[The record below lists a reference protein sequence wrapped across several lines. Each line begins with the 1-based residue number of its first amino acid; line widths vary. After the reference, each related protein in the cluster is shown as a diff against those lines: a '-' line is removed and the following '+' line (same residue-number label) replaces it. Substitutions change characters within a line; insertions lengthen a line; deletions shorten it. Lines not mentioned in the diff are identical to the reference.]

1 MAIKAS
7 GRAKAE
13 DLMKG
18 VRSSLLFLLMGGVL
32 AFQAQAQTLSSTADR
47 STLPAHAELMAQN
60 TTPANTP
67 PANNPIRRINPNS
80 RQGTGPSVPGA
91 TGPSTTPVL
100 RTPSIDNGKIGNG
113 YPRSQTPPKT
123 VKPTAPSLQP
133 RDKP

>member
-1 MAIKAS
+1 MNRSI
-7 GRAKAE
+7 
-13 DLMKG
+13 
-18 VRSSLLFLLMGGVL
+18 SSLLLLLMGGML
-32 AFQAQAQTLSSTADR
+32 AAQAQAQV
-47 STLPAHAELMAQN
+47 LPDHQPRASHPAQAERVAQN
-60 TTPANTP
+60 TPLNNTP